1 MSTSPLNGVTPGVSS
16 AVAQPMGYQPSA
28 IPARGPG
35 EVTSGEAPPTGAAP
49 LPETAVRATNRDAAL
64 AERTRREGDN
74 SSGSKKLSEDE
85 MRDAAEELQGYMESV
100 RRDLRFNID
109 DDAGRLVIK
118 VVDQKNG
125 EVVRQIP
132 SEEVLALLRRM
143 KEADGDDR
151 RGMLIKD
158 EA

>member
-1 MSTSPLNGVTPGVSS
+1 
-16 AVAQPMGYQPSA
+16 
-28 IPARGPG
+28 
-35 EVTSGEAPPTGAAP
+35 

-64 AERTRREGDN
+64 AERARREGDN
-74 SSGSKKLSEDE
+74 SAGSKKLSEDE